1 MMLCFKPLRILED
14 NQQAAIEE
22 LQRREVNSNDVVIG
36 IAASGRTPFTVAALQ
51 YAKADQC
58 INALNYYPR

>member
-1 MMLCFKPLRILED
+1 MMLCFAVENIED

-36 IAASGRTPFTVAALQ
+36 IAASGRTPFTVAALHSMQ
-51 YAKADQC
+51 KQK
-58 INALNYYPR
+58 INA